1 MSDPNAASLPQA
13 GRSQLPPLETL
24 WDQAPLDPQLF
35 FGMALP
41 MAGDL
46 AQLHAQGRIHG
57 SLTPLEF
64 VVDPRTSIP
73 AIAWDRI
80 PDAATEGLGAGPIT
94 QQNLPYLSPER
105 MARWNQKTD
114 GRSDL
119 YSLGVIFFQMLTGS
133 LPFTAKDELGWF
145 HSHLARTPVFPADA
159 ASRIPPLLQRI
170 VLKLLSKDRNER
182 YQSASGLIHDLKY
195 CREHPHEDGSGFA
208 LGLHDIPS
216 RLEMSR
222 RIHGR
227 EQERRRL
234 TEAFERIMRQGHT
247 ELFLISGQAGVGKT
261 ALIHELQET
270 VTGSGG
276 FFITGK
282 FDALHRGIPY
292 DTHAQAFQAL
302 IQQLLGASE
311 TQIAYWKQRLME
323 ALGQQAQ
330 VIVNVIPALEIIIG
344 KQPDMPVMPPL
355 ETQNRFHS
363 VFEKFV
369 SVFATSAHP
378 LVLVLDDL
386 QWADAASLKL
396 LEHLASCTSLHHV
409 LLIGAYRTQ
418 DAHSQETLAALPAVI
433 REKGGRLE
441 ELELKPLGAD
451 ALANFLAETLMTQ
464 SEKVAP
470 LAQLLQ
476 KKTDGNPFFFIQYV
490 KELVADRLLT
500 LDARTYEWS
509 WNLDAI
515 QARAYTDNVADFML
529 ARLRKLP
536 LPVQKV
542 LEVAACIGREG
553 RIKDLERLLEKAGSP
568 MKALDPLQLDGIL
581 RLTQDSYYFLHDR
594 VQQAA
599 YALLSVPEKKH
610 WHLNI
615 ARQMGEGLF
624 AEDEGLFDRLGHYKA
639 AADAL
644 QDPDERREVARMS
657 LQAARKAKASAAN
670 REALDYSQFGL
681 GLLAANSW
689 SDAYALTLDLHIA
702 RAECSWRCGNSQA
715 AETYFQEILHHF
727 LLTDLDRMRIYC
739 ILIEVL
745 ITQGKMQEALLQC
758 HRGLAVIDKDFPLE
772 PTEADV
778 RDVYAAFRRDL
789 GQRPIASLMNLP
801 PIQDPLE
808 KAALDIM
815 AAAIPAAIFTS
826 LRAASYLYCKMVCCS
841 LNHGN
846 CDASASAYA
855 YFAMILGSVFGEY
868 REAWQLGKV
877 AYDLAQRDDHPWKAR
892 IYVIFGNVVNPWTQP
907 MRSNIP
913 YVKAALPAAKE
924 VGDLAGACYSCN
936 HLVSTLLALGE
947 PLNEVLATT
956 EKSLQFVQ
964 TMNYSAIADILMSQ
978 QRLILTLQGKTLPFD
993 EEALNARICSSQMAL
1008 LKFWHH
1014 TWKLQAA
1021 YLLGQK
1027 QDALAEAEA
1036 ARSWG
1041 WSSPGHV
1048 EEAEHH
1054 FYHALTLAQACSGR
1068 TELEAFPAFQEL
1080 LAYRERLAL
1089 WAGSSPSNFSQKHQL
1104 IHAEVLRLQR
1114 DDLAAMHAYEKAIG
1128 LARQNSFIQDE
1139 ALSYELAA
1147 LHYERTEFYSFAE
1160 QYRTAARRCYQEWG
1174 AMAKVHQLDNWHP
1187 QLIPSMPVQ
1196 EVPGHLMEI
1205 DRLSLLQATQSISS
1219 EIVPTQLSETL
1230 MRLLVETSGA
1240 ESGLLILARKGELH
1254 IEAEARTSASALTVT
1269 ALNSIP
1275 ARGYK
1280 AVPQGV
1286 LNFVQRSQQKL
1297 VLANARDTRS
1307 FAYDEYLR
1315 REKPRSLL
1323 CVPILRNRVLVGL
1336 IYLENRLM
1344 AGTFTAEKLM
1354 TLEILASQAAI
1365 SLENAR
1371 LYADLRREEQKL
1383 RATIESMADGL
1394 IVADTQA
1401 GISLINEAALQMVG
1415 LKTAE
1420 DSILRN
1426 RQGMAARL
1434 EYRDADDQLVPFE
1447 RLPLTRALQGEII
1460 NQVEYHIRHIYNGRP
1475 LIIRLSASPL
1485 RDHAG
1490 TIQGAV
1496 VVFRDVTELTELDR
1510 LKDEFLRAMAHELKT
1525 PLLLVAGYFEMYK
1538 LLLQKGANAPQLQ
1551 ECLGRM
1557 DIGINRLKSL
1567 MSTLVDVAVFQ
1578 LRKIKLRFERIDLND
1593 LCKEAVDSML
1603 IASPKHSLQLVG
1615 VKDEPLW
1622 IDGDRVRLNQVLT
1635 NFLQNAIKYSPE
1647 GGTIVVE
1654 LQDERDAVL
1663 VSVRDQGIGIPV
1675 QRQGRLFQ
1683 RFYRAHAE
1691 TEYDYGGMGVGL
1703 FLSYEIVQAHH
1714 GHMWFSSEEG
1724 VGSVFSFRLPT
1735 HQAALKS

>member
-1 MSDPNAASLPQA
+1 
-13 GRSQLPPLETL
+13 
-24 WDQAPLDPQLF
+24 
-35 FGMALP
+35 MAMP

-46 AQLHAQGRIHG
+46 AQLHTQGRIHG
-57 SLTPLEF
+57 SLTPHEF
-64 VVDPRTSIP
+64 VMDPRTSCP
-73 AIAWDRI
+73 SLEWDQVSDVRQ
-80 PDAATEGLGAGPIT
+80 DTKGSGPIT
-94 QQNLPYLSPER
+94 QQNLPYLAPER
-105 MARWNQKTD
+105 IARWNQKTD
-114 GRSDL
+114 SRSDL

-133 LPFTAKDELGWF
+133 LPFAAKDELGWF

-159 ASRIPPLLQRI
+159 VSRIPPLLQRI
-170 VLKLLSKDRNER
+170 VLKLLNKDRNER

-195 CREHPHEDGSGFA
+195 CFEHPEDGSSSFA

-216 RLEMSR
+216 RLEISR
-222 RIHGR
+222 KIHGR
-227 EQERRRL
+227 EAERRQL
-234 TEAFERIMRQGHT
+234 MAAYERIMRQGHT

-302 IQQLLGASE
+302 IQQLLGGSE
-311 TQIAYWKQRLME
+311 TQLAHWKQRLMA

-330 VIVNVIPALEIIIG
+330 VIVNVIPALDIIIG
-344 KQPDMPVMPPL
+344 RQADAPVMPPQ
-355 ETQNRFHS
+355 ETQHRFHS

-396 LEHLASCTSLHHV
+396 LEHLATSAGLHHV
-409 LLIGAYRTQ
+409 LLIGSYRSQ
-418 DAHSQETLAALPAVI
+418 DAHSQEALATLPEVV

-441 ELELKPLGAD
+441 AIELRPLDTD
-451 ALANFLAETLMTQ
+451 ALANFLAETLLTN

-476 KKTDGNPFFFIQYV
+476 QKTGGNPFFFIQYV

-509 WNLDAI
+509 WKLDAI
-515 QARAYTDNVADFML
+515 KARAYTDNVAEFML

-536 LPVQKV
+536 VPVQNI
-542 LEVAACIGREG
+542 LEVAACMGSEG
-553 RIKDLERLLEKAGSP
+553 RIKDLERLLEKEGSP

-581 RLTQDSYYFLHDR
+581 RLTHDSYYFLHDR

-599 YALLSVPEKKH
+599 YALLSASEQKQ

-615 ARQMGEGLF
+615 ARQMGEGL
-624 AEDEGLFDRLGHYKA
+624 AVQDERLFDRMGHYKA
-639 AADAL
+639 AGDAL
-644 QDPDERREVARMS
+644 QDPDERRELARMS
-657 LQAARKAKASAAN
+657 LEAARKAKASAAN
-670 REALDYSQFGL
+670 REALDYSLFGL
-681 GLLAANSW
+681 NLLTKNSW
-689 SDAYALTLDLHIA
+689 SDAHALTLDIHIA
-702 RAECSWRCGNSQA
+702 RAECSWRCGDSQA
-715 AETYFQEILHHF
+715 AETCFQELLHNP

-739 ILIEVL
+739 ILIEVMT
-745 ITQGKMQEALLQC
+745 TQGKMQEALLQC
-758 HRGLAVIDKDFPLE
+758 HQGLAVIDKDFPLE
-772 PTEADV
+772 PTEAVV

-789 GQRPIASLMNLP
+789 GQRPIASLMDLP

-826 LRAASYLYCKMVCCS
+826 LPAASYLYCKMVCCS
-841 LNHGN
+841 LHYGH

-868 REAWQLGKV
+868 QEAWQLGKV
-877 AYDLAQRDDHPWKAR
+877 AYDLAQRGDHPWKAR
-892 IYVIFGNVVNPWTQP
+892 IFVIFGNVVNTWTQP

-913 YVKAALPAAKE
+913 YIKAALPAAKE
-924 VGDLAGACYSCN
+924 VGDLAGACYSRN

-956 EKSLQFVQ
+956 EKSLQFIQ
-964 TMNYSAIADILMSQ
+964 TMNYSAIADILLSQ
-978 QRLILTLQGKTLPFD
+978 QRLILTLQGKALPFD

-1027 QDALAEAEA
+1027 EDALAAAEA

-1068 TELEAFPAFQEL
+1068 DELERDPGFQEL

-1089 WAGSSPSNFSQKHQL
+1089 WARNSPLNFSHKYEL

-1114 DDLAAMHAYEKAIG
+1114 NDLAAMHAYEKAIR

-1147 LHYERTEFYSFAE
+1147 LHYEHTEFFNFAE

-1174 AMAKVHQLDNWHP
+1174 AMAKVHQLDSWHP
-1187 QLIPSMPVQ
+1187 QLIPCAPVQ
-1196 EVPGHLMEI
+1196 DVQESLMEI

-1219 EIVPTQLSETL
+1219 EIMPTQLSETL

-1240 ESGLLILARKGELH
+1240 ESGLLIHARQGELY

-1275 ARGYK
+1275 ARDFQE
-1280 AVPQGV
+1280 VPQGV

-1297 VLANARDTRS
+1297 VLANARDPHS
-1307 FAYDEYLR
+1307 FSYDAYLH

-1323 CVPILRNRVLVGL
+1323 CIPIVRNRVLVGL
-1336 IYLENRLM
+1336 IYLENRLI
-1344 AGTFTAEKLM
+1344 AGTFTTEKLM

-1365 SLENAR
+1365 SLENAH

-1401 GISLINEAALQMVG
+1401 GISLINEAALRMVG
-1415 LKTAE
+1415 LKTPE
-1420 DSILRN
+1420 DSILQN
-1426 RQGMAARL
+1426 RQSMAARL

-1460 NQVEYHIRHIYNGRP
+1460 NQVEYHIRHIYSGRP

-1485 RDHAG
+1485 RDQAG

-1538 LLLQKGANAPQLQ
+1538 LLLQKGADASQVQ

-1578 LRKIKLRFERIDLND
+1578 LRKIKLRFERIDMNA
-1593 LCKEAVDSML
+1593 LCKELVDSML
-1603 IASPKHSLQLVG
+1603 IASSNHSLQFVSAND
-1615 VKDEPLW
+1615 VPLW

-1654 LQDERDAVL
+1654 LQDEYETVL

-1691 TEYDYGGMGVGL
+1691 TEHDYGGMGVGL
-1703 FLSYEIVQAHH
+1703 FLSFEIVQAHH
-1714 GHMWFSSEEG
+1714 GHIWFSSEEG
-1724 VGSVFSFRLPT
+1724 VGSVFSFRLPK

>member
-1 MSDPNAASLPQA
+1 
-13 GRSQLPPLETL
+13 
-24 WDQAPLDPQLF
+24 
-35 FGMALP
+35 

-46 AQLHAQGRIHG
+46 AQLHTKGRIHG
-57 SLTPLEF
+57 NLTPHEF
-64 VVDPRTSIP
+64 VLDPRTSAP
-73 AIAWDRI
+73 SLQWERI
-80 PDAATEGLGAGPIT
+80 PDEELNGKGSGPIT
-94 QQNLPYLSPER
+94 QQNLPYLAPER
-105 MARWNQKTD
+105 IARWNQKTD
-114 GRSDL
+114 SRSDL
-119 YSLGVIFFQMLTGS
+119 YSLGVIFYQMLTGT
-133 LPFTAKDELGWF
+133 LPFAAKDELGWF
-145 HSHLARTPVFPADA
+145 HSHLARTPVFSGYAT
-159 ASRIPPLLQRI
+159 SRIPLLLQRI
-170 VLKLLSKDRNER
+170 ILKLLSKDRNER

-195 CREHPHEDGSGFA
+195 CLEHPHEDGSSFA
-208 LGLHDIPS
+208 LGLHDIPN
-216 RLEMSR
+216 RLEISR
-222 RIHGR
+222 KIHGR
-227 EQERRRL
+227 EPERRKL
-234 TEAFERIMRQGHT
+234 TDAFERIMRQGHT

-302 IQQLLGASE
+302 IQQLLGSSE
-311 TQIAYWKQRLME
+311 TQIAHWKQRLMD

-344 KQPDMPVMPPL
+344 KQPDAPTMPPL

-396 LEHLASCTSLHHV
+396 LEHLATNAGLHHV
-409 LLIGAYRTQ
+409 LMIGAYRSL
-418 DAHSQETLAALPAVI
+418 DVHSQEALAVLPEVV
-433 REKGGRLE
+433 RDRGGRLE
-441 ELELKPLGAD
+441 EMELKPLGTD
-451 ALANFLAETLMTQ
+451 ALANFLAETLMTEC
-464 SEKVAP
+464 EKVAP

-476 KKTDGNPFFFIQYV
+476 QKTGGNPFFFIQYV
-490 KELVADRLLT
+490 KELVADRHLT

-515 QARAYTDNVADFML
+515 KARAYTDNVAEFMM

-536 LPVQKV
+536 ASVQKI
-542 LEVAACIGREG
+542 LEVAACMGSEG
-553 RIKDLERLLEKAGSP
+553 RIKDLERLLEKDENP
-568 MKALDPLQLDGIL
+568 MPALDPLQLDGIL
-581 RLTQDSYYFLHDR
+581 RLTLDSYHFLHDR

-599 YALLSVPEKKH
+599 YALLSLPEQKH
-610 WHLNI
+610 WHLKI
-615 ARQMGEGLF
+615 ARQLREGLV
-624 AEDEGLFDRLGHYKA
+624 AEDKGLFDRMGHYKA
-639 AADAL
+639 AGDTL

-657 LQAARKAKASAAN
+657 LEAARKAKASAAN
-670 REALDYSQFGL
+670 REALDYSQYGL
-681 GLLAANSW
+681 GLLSEHSW
-689 SDAYALTLDLHIA
+689 TEAYALTLDIHIV
-702 RAECSWRCGNSQA
+702 RAECSWRCGDSQA
-715 AETYFQEILHHF
+715 AETYFQE
-727 LLTDLDRMRIYC
+727 LLRHPLITDLDRMRIYC
-739 ILIEVL
+739 ILIEVM

-789 GQRPIASLMNLP
+789 GQRPIASLMDLP
-801 PIQDPLE
+801 PIHDPLE

-826 LRAASYLYCKMVCCS
+826 LPAASYLYCKMVCCS

-868 REAWQLGKV
+868 QEAWQLGKV
-877 AYDLAQRDDHPWKAR
+877 AYDLAQRGDHPWKAR
-892 IYVIFGNVVNPWTQP
+892 IFVIFGNVVNPWTQP

-964 TMNYSAIADILMSQ
+964 TINYSAIADILMSQ

-993 EEALNARICSSQMAL
+993 EEALNVRICSSQMAL

-1027 QDALAEAEA
+1027 KDALAAAEA
-1036 ARSWG
+1036 ARNWG

-1068 TELEAFPAFQEL
+1068 VELNRDPAFQEL
-1080 LAYRERLAL
+1080 LAYRDRLAS
-1089 WAGSSPSNFSQKHQL
+1089 WASSSPLNFSQKHQL
-1104 IHAEVLRLQR
+1104 IQAEVLSLQR
-1114 DDLAAMHAYEKAIG
+1114 DDLAAMQAYEKAIG
-1128 LARQNSFIQDE
+1128 LANQNSFIQDE
-1139 ALSYELAA
+1139 ALGYELAA
-1147 LHYERTEFYSFAE
+1147 LHYQKTGFFNFAE

-1174 AMAKVHQLDNWHP
+1174 AMAKVHQLDGWHP
-1187 QLIPSMPVQ
+1187 QMVPSSPVH

-1205 DRLSLLQATQSISS
+1205 DKLSLLQATQSISS
-1219 EIVPTQLSETL
+1219 EIVPAQLSETL

-1240 ESGLLILARKGELH
+1240 ESGLLILTRQGELY
-1254 IEAEARTSASALTVT
+1254 IEAEARTSASTLTVT

-1275 ARGYK
+1275 ARDFK
-1280 AVPQGV
+1280 DVPQGV

-1297 VLANARDTRS
+1297 VLANARDAHA
-1307 FAYDEYLR
+1307 FPYDEYLR

-1344 AGTFTAEKLM
+1344 AGTFTGEKLM

-1383 RATIESMADGL
+1383 RTTIESMADGL

-1401 GISLINEAALQMVG
+1401 GISLINEAALRMVG
-1415 LKTAE
+1415 LKTPE

-1426 RQGMAARL
+1426 RQSMAARL

-1460 NQVEYHIRHIYNGRP
+1460 NQVEYHIRHIYSGRP

-1538 LLLQKGANAPQLQ
+1538 LLLQKGTESAQVQ

-1567 MSTLVDVAVFQ
+1567 MATLVDVAVFQ
-1578 LRKIKLRFERIDLND
+1578 LRKIKLRFERIDLNA
-1593 LCKEAVDSML
+1593 LCKELVDTML
-1603 IASPKHSLQLVG
+1603 IASSKHSLQFVSAT
-1615 VKDEPLW
+1615 DEPVC
-1622 IDGDRVRLNQVLT
+1622 IDGDRVRLTQVLT

-1654 LQDERDAVL
+1654 LQDEYETVL

-1703 FLSYEIVQAHH
+1703 FLSYEIVQAHQ
-1714 GHMWFSSEEG
+1714 GQIWFSSEEG
-1724 VGSVFSFRLPT
+1724 VGSVFSFRLPKQ
-1735 HQAALKS
+1735 QAALKS